1 MELST
6 PSFPAQ
12 LVRTRLF
19 TLGVPQQFTIT
30 AGGSAVLFLRSR
42 AGDDPVTCLWALDL
56 SSAAERLLADPAG
69 LTGSSAG
76 AGPASDGAGPAS
88 DSAGPASDSAGPDLG
103 DVRRLPAEGPVTD
116 PRPDPGG
123 RRIAYVSDGSVRVIE
138 AGGTGDRLLMAPDG
152 PDVTAGIGE
161 RTGVAGPGGM
171 RGYWWAPDGDRL
183 LVARV
188 DSSGVG
194 LWYVADPANPANLQV
209 SAVLGVDGEEVLF
222 TGSQDPLVTHLW
234 TYRAGDG
241 VRRLTDEP
249 AVHSGVRAG
258 GVLVRVARGGA
269 LPGGQV
275 TMLRDGQ
282 PAIPVA
288 SLAEQ
293 PVLDVHVTPLILGPR
308 ELRAMLYLPSWYHPG
323 DGQLPILADPYG
335 GAGRQRVTAGLDWRC
350 LVSQWFAEQ
359 GLRGPGGRRQRHAGT
374 RTRLGTR
381 GVRPAI
387 RSGAR

>member
-56 SSAAERLLADPAG
+56 SSATERLLADPAG

-88 DSAGPASDSAGPDLG
+88 DGAGPASDSGATPGGGATIADGASIGGYATDAAAGLVAFTLDGQLWTIAGPDLG

-194 LWYVADPANPANLQV
+194 L
-209 SAVLGVDGEEVLF
+209 
-222 TGSQDPLVTHLW
+222 
-234 TYRAGDG
+234 
-241 VRRLTDEP
+241 
-249 AVHSGVRAG
+249 
-258 GVLVRVARGGA
+258 
-269 LPGGQV
+269 
-275 TMLRDGQ
+275 
-282 PAIPVA
+282 
-288 SLAEQ
+288 
-293 PVLDVHVTPLILGPR
+293 
-308 ELRAMLYLPSWYHPG
+308 
-323 DGQLPILADPYG
+323 
-335 GAGRQRVTAGLDWRC
+335 
-350 LVSQWFAEQ
+350 
-359 GLRGPGGRRQRHAGT
+359 
-374 RTRLGTR
+374 
-381 GVRPAI
+381 
-387 RSGAR
+387 